1 MDWRLLIIFVLAAYV
16 AGKTACAWLAGVTV
30 AFSGAFALATVAAA
44 AAVLRR
50 RRVPTADLPPVTILK
65 PLKGAERGLYEN
77 LASFCDQDYP
87 QVQLLFAVADADD
100 PALAV
105 VARLR
110 RDRPD
115 RDINVVVSGGR
126 LGCNPK
132 INNISNAYPLAEHGL
147 LLLSDSDIRV
157 PRDFLRRCVA
167 PLADP
172 RVGLVTCFYRCA
184 ESRGL
189 WGALEEFC
197 VNAHF
202 LPQALLAG
210 AAGLCFAMGAATL
223 VRRRVFDRAGGF
235 RALADHL
242 ADDFALGEMVRN
254 AGFRIEFSD
263 VVVDSVPPDTPRFS
277 EIFRHQVRWQRTVRL
292 CNPAGYCGSLLL
304 HGFSL
309 ATLALLLFGWDPRLA
324 ALAAGLLA
332 AKALATLAIQR
343 LGGARQRL
351 AALACLPLSEWLSFG
366 AWLSGFAGGAVL
378 WRGQLYRVLPKGRLV
393 PIGAVASGERPCVG
407 TCKQAPSHGPRPLP
421 YGQGTAAA
429 APLMVE
435 P

>member
-1 MDWRLLIIFVLAAYV
+1 MDWRLLILFVLAVYV
-16 AGKTACAWLAGVTV
+16 AGKAFAVWLACVTA
-30 AFSGAFALATVAAA
+30 AFAGAFALATVAAA
-44 AAVLRR
+44 AALLRR
-50 RRVPTADLPPVTILK
+50 RRILPGDLPPVTILK
-65 PLKGAERGLYEN
+65 PLKGADRGLYEN

-87 QVQLLFAVADADD
+87 QLQLLFAVSSCDD

-115 RDINVVVSGGR
+115 RDIDVVVSDGR

-132 INNISNAYPLAEHGL
+132 INNIANAYPLAKHGL

-157 PRDFLRRCVA
+157 SRDFLRRCVA
-167 PLADP
+167 RLADP

-184 ESRGL
+184 EARGL
-189 WGALEEFC
+189 WGALEELC

-210 AAGLCFAMGAATL
+210 AAGLRFAMGAAIL
-223 VRRRVFDRAGGF
+223 VRRRVFDQAGGF
-235 RALADHL
+235 GALADHL
-242 ADDFALGEMVRN
+242 ADDFALGAMVER
-254 AGFRIEFSD
+254 AGYRIEFAD
-263 VVVDSVPPDTPRFS
+263 VVVESMTPDAPRFS

-309 ATLALLLFGWDPRLA
+309 ATLALLIFGWDPRLA
-324 ALAAGLLA
+324 ALAAALLS
-332 AKALATLAIQR
+332 AKALAAAAIQR
-343 LGGARQRL
+343 LCGVRQRL
-351 AALACLPLSEWLSFG
+351 ATLACLPLSEWLSFG
-366 AWLSGFAGGAVL
+366 AWLSGFAPGAVL
-378 WRGQLYRVLPKGRLV
+378 WRGQLYRVLPEGRLE
-393 PIGAVASGERPCVG
+393 AVASVPSPSGEENDCPPGTGRPCVPV
-407 TCKQAPSHGPRPLP
+407 A
-421 YGQGTAAA
+421 
-429 APLMVE
+429 VE